1 MDNFSDAIDIDS
13 KNDVATLEQILKLMK
28 PNIEGKFGVESE
40 ADKIFAEAI

>member
-1 MDNFSDAIDIDS
+1 MDNIYDAIDFAS
-13 KNDVATLEQILKLMK
+13 KDDAATLEQILKLMK